1 MQPVGARQDG
11 RRPQRRHARRRGPSV
26 ATLLRGLIIVTL
38 TACCALTLKF
48 GFPAAAL
55 ARSLDAAA
63 VSAGLGINQINV
75 AGFRNTLSDDIFA
88 ALKTS
93 DAGSLLSYDVTAA
106 KLRLQA
112 LPWVESAEI
121 TRALPDGL
129 DVAIHERRAF
139 AVWQHRQ
146 LMFLIDADG
155 RTLEPT
161 SRAEH
166 RKLPLIV
173 GDGAE
178 AAAHDLIDIL
188 QAHPAIF
195 GRLEAA
201 IYVGQ
206 RRWDLQLKDAP
217 RLQLPEQAVSAALDW
232 ADRMQQDERLFD
244 RRLAVVDLR
253 VSGRVAFQI
262 APDPAKPAAKPGAR
276 AVSPANRGA

>member
-1 MQPVGARQDG
+1 MQPVGTRQDG
-11 RRPQRRHARRRGPSV
+11 RGPQRRHARRRGPSGV
-26 ATLLRGLIIVTL
+26 TLLRGLIIVTL

-48 GFPAAAL
+48 GFPVAAL

-93 DAGSLLSYDVTAA
+93 DAGSLLSYDISAA

-112 LPWVESAEI
+112 LPWVETAEI
-121 TRALPDGL
+121 TRALPDSL

-155 RTLEPT
+155 RTLEPA

-166 RKLPLIV
+166 RTLPLVV

-178 AAAHDLIDIL
+178 AAARDLLDIL
-188 QAHPAIF
+188 QAHPAIL

-201 IYVGQ
+201 VFVGQ

-276 AVSPANRGA
+276 AVNPANRGA

>member
-1 MQPVGARQDG
+1 MQPVGTRQDG

-26 ATLLRGLIIVTL
+26 ATLLRGLVIVTL

-88 ALKTS
+88 ALHTAS
-93 DAGSLLSYDVTAA
+93 GGSLLSYDTVAA
-106 KLRLQA
+106 KARLEA
-112 LPWVESAEI
+112 LPWVASAEI
-121 TRALPDGL
+121 TRTLPDGL
-129 DVAIHERRAF
+129 DVSIRERRAF

-178 AAAHDLIDIL
+178 AAAHDLLDIL
-188 QAHPAIF
+188 QAHPAIL

-201 IYVGQ
+201 VFVGQ
-206 RRWDLQLKDAP
+206 RRWDLQLKDSL
-217 RLQLPEQAVSAALDW
+217 RLQLPEQAVPAALDW

-244 RRLAVVDLR
+244 RRLAVIDLR
-253 VSGRVAFQI
+253 VSGRVAFQM

-276 AVSPANRGA
+276 AASPANRGA